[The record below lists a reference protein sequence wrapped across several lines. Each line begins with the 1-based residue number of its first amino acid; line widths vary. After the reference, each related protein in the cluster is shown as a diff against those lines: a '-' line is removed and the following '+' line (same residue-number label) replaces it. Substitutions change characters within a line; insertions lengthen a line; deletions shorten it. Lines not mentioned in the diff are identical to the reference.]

1 MGISNLLFGLTGM
14 AIGLNLNIELSGPE
28 GQHATFGDLERFAA
42 RAEAGGSTDDDALH
56 IEMNEND
63 EIAFLLALLRAG
75 VGDSGGHVYSV
86 LIAGRRVPPEGSVGL
101 NTFDVGGEYA
111 HVDQFLVGFA
121 APQDISPAAGF
132 VGVIV

>member
-1 MGISNLLFGLTGM
+1 MGISNVLFGLTGM

-63 EIAFLLALLRAG
+63 EIAGFSLCW
-75 VGDSGGHVYSV
+75 
-86 LIAGRRVPPEGSVGL
+86 IQTPKNP
-101 NTFDVGGEYA
+101 DVAA
-111 HVDQFLVGFA
+111 HVLNAVTARGTSWA
-121 APQDISPAAGF
+121 AHHWF
-132 VGVIV
+132 YC